1 MLIFRHLE
9 FKVIKYHNHNGG
21 EKELKQIRALINKET
36 LVYVCTQKKVSPQYL
51 IRKGGFKEDR
61 LNKWLNISETLLPTV
76 KQAKTLAACLHLPF
90 AALYMNSCD
99 IPVHKI
105 PVLKNMRTLWNSAN
119 NDDSELNIA
128 VIDLLM
134 ERDFLIQANN
144 ELGILSVQ
152 FTPTI
157 PKGNNPIHWAEEI
170 RKQFDIDIGF
180 QYRCPSPRQ
189 FYLYL
194 RGQIESKG
202 IFVHCFTDVSLET
215 ARGLAIYD
223 NSMPIIGIND
233 EDRPPAKSFS
243 IIHELVHIFK
253 RDSSLC
259 TDMVNGK
266 TSMQE
271 EIFCNAVSGELLVP
285 KKALSVILRN
295 ENYQSPYS
303 KENIAAL
310 ANKFSVSREV
320 IIRRLLDT
328 GRINDVEYQTYAD
341 EFQQEIEQRKEEQRL
356 ARQDGI
362 TNSGPRINVSREAID
377 RTSPSVCKALYQGY
391 NDEIYSKRDIAHHL
405 GIDQKHIDKF
415 LVEVSR
421 WNR

>member
-1 MLIFRHLE
+1 MLIFRYLE
-9 FKVIKYHNHNGG
+9 FKIIKYHNHNGG

-105 PVLKNMRTLWNSAN
+105 PALKNMRTLWNSAN

-259 TDMVNGK
+259 TDVVNGK

-295 ENYQSPYS
+295 ENYQSPIQRKIS
-303 KENIAAL
+303 LRLPTNFLLAA
-310 ANKFSVSREV
+310 
-320 IIRRLLDT
+320 RLL
-328 GRINDVEYQTYAD
+328 
-341 EFQQEIEQRKEEQRL
+341 
-356 ARQDGI
+356 
-362 TNSGPRINVSREAID
+362 SGA
-377 RTSPSVCKALYQGY
+377 
-391 NDEIYSKRDIAHHL
+391 
-405 GIDQKHIDKF
+405 F
-415 LVEVSR
+415 
-421 WNR
+421 